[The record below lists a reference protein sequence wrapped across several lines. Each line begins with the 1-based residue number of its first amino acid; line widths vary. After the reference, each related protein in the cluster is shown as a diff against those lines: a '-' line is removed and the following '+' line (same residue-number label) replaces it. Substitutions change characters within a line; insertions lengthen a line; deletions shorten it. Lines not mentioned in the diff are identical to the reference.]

1 MVFTLEEMVVV
12 FQVARARWATVI
24 VTETP
29 FMEKGAYRELLP
41 TEFVEKSASA
51 GVFGVNR

>member
-1 MVFTLEEMVVV
+1 MVFTLKKMVVV
-12 FQVARARWATVI
+12 FKVTGARWAAVI
-24 VTETP
+24 VTKTP